1 MPGLPSGGL
10 VGRDH
15 EVGRLRRLVAE
26 VAAGRG
32 RSVWVEGEPGIGK
45 TAVVTA
51 GLAEATASGCQLYW
65 EPADQTR
72 RRFPLWVLLDC
83 LRVGRGATDPLRL
96 EIAHLLR
103 GEGAGDI
110 ITPADVTAAV
120 AERLLVL
127 VDRLC
132 TTSPVVLVV
141 DDLQWADEASL
152 RLWERLHR
160 LVGQLPLLLVAVSR
174 PVPVRAEAG
183 EREPA
188 LHTGAD
194 RRAAARRAGT
204 GTRRGR
210 RACGRWRRHGL
221 PGRRDRRPVAVPV
234 RAAG

>member
-72 RRFPLWVLLDC
+72 HRFPLWVLLDC

-160 LVGQLPLLLVAVSR
+160 LVGSAV
-174 PVPVRAEAG
+174 P
-183 EREPA
+183 
-188 LHTGAD
+188 
-194 RRAAARRAGT
+194 RRAPRWD
-204 GTRRGR
+204 RGCANR
-210 RACGRWRRHGL
+210 
-221 PGRRDRRPVAVPV
+221 PGGPA
-234 RAAG
+234 